1 MVKTIEEFRDELSA
15 LRREMFEN
23 AETADLKLVASWVDR
38 LVMSLEGLTDSLELM
53 GEGVDAVSGAD
64 ECCSC
69 CGPCGPAPKKAA
81 PAKKAAKKAAKK
93 SKPAKGK
100 KRR

>member
-1 MVKTIEEFRDELSA
+1 MVKTIEEFRDELRS

-38 LVMSLEGLTDSLELM
+38 LVMSLEGLSDALELM
-53 GEGVDAVSGAD
+53 DEGVDAVSGAD
-64 ECCSC
+64 ECCCSC
-69 CGPCGPAPKKAA
+69 CHPAPKKAA
-81 PAKKAAKKAAKK
+81 PAKKAVKKAAKK
-93 SKPAKGK
+93 AKPAKGK

>member
-53 GEGVDAVSGAD
+53 GEGVDAVSGSD

-69 CGPCGPAPKKAA
+69 CMPAPKKAA
-81 PAKKAAKKAAKK
+81 PAKKTAKKAAKK
-93 SKPAKGK
+93 AKSAKGK

>member
-1 MVKTIEEFRDELSA
+1 MVKTIEEFRDELRS

-53 GEGVDAVSGAD
+53 GEGVDAVSEAD
-64 ECCSC
+64 ECSCSC
-69 CGPCGPAPKKAA
+69 CGPMPKKAA
-81 PAKKAAKKAAKK
+81 PAKKTAKKAVKK
-93 SKPAKGK
+93 AKPAKGK